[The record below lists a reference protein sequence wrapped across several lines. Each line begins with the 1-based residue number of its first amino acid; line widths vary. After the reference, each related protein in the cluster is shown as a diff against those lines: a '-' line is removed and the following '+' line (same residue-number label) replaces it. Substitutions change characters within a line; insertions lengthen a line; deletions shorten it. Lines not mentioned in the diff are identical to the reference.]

1 MSPKSITFV
10 CLLLCVFAGWT
21 FSHPKTEKP
30 QVQLA
35 ILLDT
40 SNSMDGLIEQAKTQ
54 LWKIVNELALSRQND
69 HPIELNVALYEYG
82 KSSIPANEGHL
93 RMISSLTTDLDKIS
107 EELFKLTTNG
117 GDEYCGQ
124 VIESAVNALQWNP
137 DNDQLKIIFIAGN
150 EPFTQGQIDYKSSC
164 RKAIEKGIIVNT
176 IYCGDYDEG
185 IATSWKDGADLADGK
200 YINID
205 QNQQLVHI
213 EAPQDTLLARLGRE
227 LNKTYIAYG
236 TRGKEL
242 KERQEAQDQNALMMS
257 APVMAQRSVAK
268 ASGQYKNTS
277 WDLVDAESE
286 GAVAIE
292 DLEAEE
298 LPKEMRDMDGEE
310 RKAYIEKKANERKK
324 IQEQINQLNKE
335 RRKYVAEQ
343 MTKLPGNTL
352 DAVMIQAIREQAEKK
367 NYQFEN

>member
-1 MSPKSITFV
+1 MSPKRFIIV

-30 QVQLA
+30 QVQMA

-54 LWKIVNELALSRQND
+54 LWKIVNELALSRQNGQ
-69 HPIELNVALYEYG
+69 PIELNVALYEYG

-93 RMISSLTTDLDKIS
+93 RMITSLTTDLDKIS

-150 EPFTQGQIDYKSSC
+150 EPFTQGQIDYKLSC
-164 RKAIEKGIIVNT
+164 RKAIETGIIINT

-185 IATSWKDGADLADGK
+185 IATAWKDGADLADGK
-200 YINID
+200 YMNID
-205 QNQQLVHI
+205 QNQELVHI
-213 EAPQDTLLARLGRE
+213 EAPQDTILARLGRE

-236 TRGKEL
+236 SRGKEL
-242 KERQEAQDQNALMMS
+242 KERQEAQDHNALMLS

-286 GAVAIE
+286 GAVAVE
-292 DLEAEE
+292 ELEAEE
-298 LPKEMRDMDGEE
+298 LPKEMRDMNDEE
-310 RKAYIEKKANERKK
+310 RKAYIKKKATERKR

-343 MTKLPGNTL
+343 MTQLPDNTL